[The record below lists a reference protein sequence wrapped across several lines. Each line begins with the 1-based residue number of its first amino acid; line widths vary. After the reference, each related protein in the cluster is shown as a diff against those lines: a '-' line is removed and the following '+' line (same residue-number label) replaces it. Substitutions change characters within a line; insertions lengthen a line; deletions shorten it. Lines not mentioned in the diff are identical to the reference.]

1 MKKMQ
6 KIILNGKQITIE
18 EFLEIFREGEEYDF
32 DAIGSLLD
40 SNTLDTAIDSFTESY
55 DMFEL
60 IEKYL
65 QVADKPIEF
74 DFPVPETR
82 WD

>member
-40 SNTLDTAIDSFTESY
+40 SNTLDATIDSFTESY

>member
-18 EFLEIFREGEEYDF
+18 EFLEIFREGNEYDF

-40 SNTLDTAIDSFTESY
+40 SNTLDAAIDSFTESY

-60 IEKYL
+60 IERYL
-65 QVADKPIEF
+65 QLADKPI
-74 DFPVPETR
+74 DFKFIVPQTR
-82 WD
+82 LD